1 MESDKEVIEYADSVM
16 DYLSTLSDE
25 ELFDVIQGID
35 KETIDESLKVAV
47 ALLRLNEMVN
57 SITD

>member
-25 ELFDVIQGID
+25 ELFDAIQGID